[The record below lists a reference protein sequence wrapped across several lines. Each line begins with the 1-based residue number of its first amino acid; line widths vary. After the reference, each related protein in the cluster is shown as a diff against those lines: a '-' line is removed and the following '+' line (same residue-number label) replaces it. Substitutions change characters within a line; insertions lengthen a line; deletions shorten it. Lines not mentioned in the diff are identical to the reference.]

1 MNRFLLDISVQELP
15 YQFIPTTINTLKVSF
30 AKLFE
35 ENGINCATLDVYG
48 SPRHLVV
55 MASGIEKDLAE
66 KVVEVK
72 GPILNIAKDENGNLT
87 PAGLG
92 FAKKNGVEASSL
104 IEKDGYIFAKIVKK
118 AKSVEDVLEENTKK
132 IIMSIQGSHFMRWED
147 KSEKFSRPVEHVLA
161 LYNDKVLENIELF
174 DIKANRSTSG
184 HRFSSTPILE
194 INSIETYLDEMK
206 KAYVYIDQ
214 SERKELIKKLSDKKA
229 LENNLT
235 IKYDELDD
243 LMEEITYITEYPNP
257 VVCEFEE
264 KYLDVPDIVTTT
276 VMTKHQRY
284 IPLYEKSGKL
294 SNKFIAVSNYVKDND
309 FENIING
316 NQRVVRAR
324 LEDGLFFFRE
334 DTKEPLSAKLEKLTG
349 ITFQKNLGNLKD
361 KTERL
366 VALSKYLSDKL
377 NISEADEK
385 NVLRCAILAKAD
397 LATSLVF
404 EFTELQGYIGEVY
417 AKKSQEIDSVASGI
431 KEHYF
436 PLSSEG
442 DLAETIEGQIVGIAD
457 KIDTLCAV
465 FLSTQGDM
473 KKKRPTGSN
482 DPLGVRRA
490 TVGILRTIIEK
501 NLQLNLSELL
511 EISTNIIAQNFNLE
525 IAPETLSE
533 IEAFVLGRYS
543 AILANKY
550 QKDIIDS
557 KIEYALADLNS
568 FEEKLEYIANIK
580 KSEKFAQIQDNFTRI
595 ARLLKDKN
603 IKDEPKTEYFEEKEE
618 ENLLNQINKTDI
630 SKISD
635 LEALSVTIEE
645 FFNKVL
651 VMAQDEKIKNNRLAL
666 INKVNEKITK
676 ICNFEKLI

>member
-15 YQFIPTTINTLKVSF
+15 YQFIPSTINYLETSF
-30 AKLFE
+30 AKLLN
-35 ENGINCATLDVYG
+35 ENNANYSKLNVYG

-55 MASGIEKDLAE
+55 DVIGIEKDS
-66 KVVEVK
+66 KDQIVEAK
-72 GPILNIAKDENGNLT
+72 GPILNIAKDSNGNYT
-87 PAGLG
+87 QAALG
-92 FAKKNGVEASSL
+92 FAKKNGVETSDL
-104 IEKDGYIFAKIVKK
+104 FEKDGYIFAKIVKK
-118 AKSVEDVLEENTKK
+118 SKTIEEILEENVKK

-147 KSEKFSRPVEHVLA
+147 KTEKFSRPVEHVLA

-174 DIKANRSTSG
+174 DIKASRETSG
-184 HRFSSTPILE
+184 HRFSKTPVLE
-194 INSIETYLDEMK
+194 IKSIETYLDEMK
-206 KAYVYIDQ
+206 KAYVFIDQ
-214 SERKELIKKLSDKKA
+214 NERKELIKKLSDKKA
-229 LENNLT
+229 NEHNLT
-235 IKYDELDD
+235 IKYDDLDD
-243 LMEEITYITEYPNP
+243 LMEEITFITEYPNP
-257 VVCEFEE
+257 VVCEFEKE
-264 KYLDVPDIVTTT
+264 YLDVPDIVTTT

-294 SNKFIAVSNYVKDND
+294 SNKFIAVSNYVKDTD

-316 NQRVVRAR
+316 NQRVVKAR

-334 DTKEPLSAKLEKLTG
+334 DTKEPLEAKLAKLSG

-366 VALSKYLSDKL
+366 TKLSEYLSEKL
-377 NISEADEK
+377 NISDNNKK
-385 NVLRCAILAKAD
+385 NVLRCATLAKAD

-417 AKKSQEIDSVASGI
+417 AKKSQEIDSVACGI

-436 PLSSEG
+436 PLTSEG
-442 DLAETIEGQIVGIAD
+442 DLAETIEGQIVGLAD

-465 FLSTQGDM
+465 FLGTQGEL

-501 NLQLNLSELL
+501 NLNINVIELIKKST
-511 EISTNIIAQNFNLE
+511 EIISKNFDIAINDETQN
-525 IAPETLSE
+525 E

-543 AILANKY
+543 AILSNKFA
-550 QKDIIDS
+550 KDVIES
-557 KIEYALADLNS
+557 KISSALYNLNS
-568 FEEKLEYIANIK
+568 FEKELEYIEEIK
-580 KSEKFAQIQDNFTRI
+580 KSPNFPSIQDNFTRI
-595 ARLLKDKN
+595 ARLLKG
-603 IKDEPKTEYFEEKEE
+603 KDIDLEPNSKYFEQKEE
-618 ENLLNQINKTDI
+618 ENLLDEINKVDV

-635 LEALSVTIEE
+635 LEKLSALIEE

-651 VMAQDEKIKNNRLAL
+651 VMADDENVKNNRLAL
-666 INKVNEKITK
+666 INKANEKISSV
-676 ICNFEKLI
+676 CNFEKLI